1 MRNAL
6 VIDASI
12 ALAWVHPSQATNQ
25 TAELLTDV
33 ENGSK
38 LVVPS
43 LWFLETAN
51 ALLVLERRKKLTK
64 AERTKALARLAAL
77 NVTCDE
83 LGYTAVF
90 ARVSELASKH
100 GLSVYDACYLE
111 LSTRRKL
118 PLASLD
124 TALLSAATREGAKLA

>member
-1 MRNAL
+1 MRKSV

-12 ALAWVHPSQATNQ
+12 ALAWVHPSQATKE

-33 ENGSK
+33 ENGTK
-38 LVVPS
+38 VVVPS

-64 AERTKALARLAAL
+64 EERTKALARLAAL
-77 NVTCDE
+77 NATCDE

-90 ARVSELASKH
+90 TRVSALASKH

-111 LSTRRKL
+111 LSTRRNL

-124 TALLSAATREGAKLA
+124 TALLSAATREAAKLP

>member
-1 MRNAL
+1 MNKTV

-12 ALAWVHPSQATNQ
+12 ALAWVHPSQATKES
-25 TAELLTDV
+25 AELLTDI
-33 ENGSK
+33 ENGTK
-38 LVVPS
+38 VVVPS

-51 ALLVLERRKKLTK
+51 ALLVLERRKKLVK
-64 AERTKALARLAAL
+64 EERTKALARLRAL

-90 ARVSELASKH
+90 GRVSELATKY

-124 TALLSAATREGAKLA
+124 SALLSAASREGAKLG